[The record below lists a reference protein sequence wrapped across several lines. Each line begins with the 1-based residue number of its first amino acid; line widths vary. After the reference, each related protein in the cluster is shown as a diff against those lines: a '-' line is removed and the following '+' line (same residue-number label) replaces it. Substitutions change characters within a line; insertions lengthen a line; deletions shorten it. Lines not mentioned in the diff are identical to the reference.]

1 MKYHAHI
8 EINWD
13 FNSNL
18 PYEEII
24 ARFNKEF
31 SKYGESVIKIQP
43 IVKNDKVQIAEFSFS
58 EVMSHVSNKNIKK
71 DFQCGTETYSVKMNS
86 QRLFLF
92 RESCKCAACGI
103 QGNKFILEYHVADKT
118 PHFNLYAE
126 ENGQLVLFTRDHI
139 KPKSIGGADQH
150 SNYQTMCS
158 ICNNLKGHSNIHL
171 HEIKKLR
178 KFYNESKN
186 KLGKKKFH
194 IILENKKKSFQAK
207 KVKHTVKQN
216 SHKEYV
222 TTNTDLNLFFLNDKY
237 FCLPLYDGLHPSAA
251 RIGCIKKNTRLE
263 PILIIKKTVF
273 CKLHNDICAEIKASF
288 VKCQ

>member
-8 EINWD
+8 EIDWD

-18 PYEEII
+18 PYNEII

-31 SKYGESVIKIQP
+31 SKYGEPAINIHP
-43 IVKNDKVQIAEFSFS
+43 LIKNDKVQIAEFSLT
-58 EVMSHVSNKNIKK
+58 EVMQYISNKNIKR
-71 DFQCGTETYSVKMNS
+71 DFKCGSEIYSVKMNS

-103 QGNKFILEYHVADKT
+103 EGSKFILEYHVADKT

-139 KPKSIGGADQH
+139 KPKAVGGADQH

-171 HEIKKLR
+171 HEIKTLR
-178 KFYNESKN
+178 KFYNNHRN

-194 IILENKKKSFQAK
+194 LLLESKKKSFQAK
-207 KVKHTVKQN
+207 KIKFT
-216 SHKEYV
+216 SKENLQKEFV
-222 TTNTDLNLFFLNDKY
+222 VLNTDLNLFQLHNKY
-237 FCLPLYDGLHPSAA
+237 FCLPLYDGPHEKAT
-251 RIGCIKKNTRLE
+251 RIGCIKKNTKLE
-263 PILIIKKTVF
+263 PVLVIKKTYF
-273 CKLHNDICAEIKASF
+273 CKLNNDICAEIKSSF
-288 VKCQ
+288 LRN